1 MAKATRIE
9 PKPVKQ
15 PPVKILLELSEGEA
29 DFILGITARI
39 GGSTTGSPRKYN
51 EPIQEALSEALG
63 ISWDETDAYG
73 LLHGGGG
80 LRFENY
86 GS

>member
-29 DFILGITARI
+29 DFILGITSRI
-39 GGSTTGSPRKYN
+39 GGSMTDSPRKYN
-51 EPIQEALSEALG
+51 DRIQEALTGALG
-63 ISWDETDAYG
+63 VRWDDTDSYP
-73 LLHGGGG
+73 LLRGAG